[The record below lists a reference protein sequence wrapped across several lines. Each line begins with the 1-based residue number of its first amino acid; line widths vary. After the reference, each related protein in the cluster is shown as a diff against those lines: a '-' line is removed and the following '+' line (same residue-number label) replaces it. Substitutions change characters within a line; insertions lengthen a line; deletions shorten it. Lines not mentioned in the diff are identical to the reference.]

1 MIVIE
6 SLATDGAACCLYR
19 DAPSWN
25 GMKTASVGSFRCDNW
40 QDGERLLNAVGTL
53 LRHEGYEA
61 AIGPMDGDTWHRYRL
76 VAESDGSAPFL
87 MEPVS
92 GPYDKAAFE
101 ASGFASISSYASS
114 RTSLNEAIG
123 TSPPAAM
130 DGVSITAWNG
140 NDAHSLIGGLAD
152 IAVESF
158 KGNPFFKPIT
168 KSAVLQLYEP
178 LLPSID
184 PRLVFFAHD
193 KSGRIG
199 FLFGLPNRMEGS
211 RPSSVILKTYA
222 ATRRG
227 VGHLLADRF
236 HRTAK
241 ELGFVN
247 VIYAPMHIDN
257 VSFQRTAR
265 YGGRVFRRYALMGK
279 KLA

>member
-1 MIVIE
+1 MIAPE
-6 SLATDGAACCLYR
+6 RLAIDGAACRLYR
-19 DAPSWN
+19 DAPTWK
-25 GMKTASVGSFRCDNW
+25 GMKTAAIGSFRCDNPR
-40 QDGERLLNAVGTL
+40 DGAELLIAVGTI

-61 AIGPMDGDTWHRYRL
+61 AIGPMDGDTWHSYRL

-92 GPYDKAAFE
+92 GPHDKAAFE
-101 ASGFASISSYASS
+101 ASGFAPISSYAS
-114 RTSLNEAIG
+114 RKTSLNEAIG
-123 TSPPAAM
+123 PSPPAAM
-130 DGVSITAWNG
+130 DGVSITPWDG
-140 NDAHSLIGGLAD
+140 KDALSLIAGLTDVAL
-152 IAVESF
+152 ESF

-168 KSAVLQLYEP
+168 KPALLELYQP
-178 LLPSID
+178 LLPNID

-193 KSGRIG
+193 QTGLAG
-199 FLFGLPNRMEGS
+199 FLLGLPNRLEGA

-236 HRTAK
+236 HRTAS

-247 VIYAPMHIDN
+247 VIYALMHVDN
-257 VSFQRTAR
+257 VSFERTAR
-265 YGGRVFRRYALMGK
+265 YNGRVFRRYALMGK